1 MIEIHKEKNK
11 YWLRKEN
18 FQKFKGVIEGITKVE
33 LIRLSEEIKKIL
45 YENYK
50 RK

>member
-18 FQKFKGVIEGITKVE
+18 FQKFKGVIDGITKVE

-45 YENYK
+45 YEEK
-50 RK
+50 

>member
-45 YENYK
+45 YEEK
-50 RK
+50 